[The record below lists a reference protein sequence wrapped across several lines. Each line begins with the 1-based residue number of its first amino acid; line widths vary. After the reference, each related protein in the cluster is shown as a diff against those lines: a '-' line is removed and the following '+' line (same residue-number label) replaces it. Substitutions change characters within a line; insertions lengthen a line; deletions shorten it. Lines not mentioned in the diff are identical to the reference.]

1 MYYDIIHG
9 RLTTMDREIT
19 ARCIAILNHVDD
31 DLLRYMQYHMDP
43 SKGENYKLAK
53 EFGQELIKNNQDC

>member
-19 ARCIAILNHVDD
+19 ARCIAILNRVDD
-31 DLLRYMQYHMDP
+31 NLLRYMQYHMDP
-43 SKGENYKLAK
+43 AKGENYKLAK